1 MPCWWTCDAV
11 IETYGKGTVDA
22 MRAEGS
28 ESYAQRADRY
38 AAEEARLRASGSR
51 EQLRRTMH
59 E

>member
-1 MPCWWTCDAV
+1 M